1 MPKQRSRRIRTGN
14 HRRDATRYIQ
24 EQYRHCRALN
34 ALQIR
39 LRDAYQTRIMEC
51 IRVRQKIG
59 SRMSMLLSLASVATC
74 AIHLQMI
81 YNHIA
86 LLREFELNG
95 LRQIENYYIFQE
107 FLLCDIDPN
116 EEEPH
121 EYGIPRNR
129 SFNDWDEYNCDHFT
143 RFSKSELEQ
152 IYYEFNFP
160 REIKIHNADNKFYTF
175 SGEEIFLFCVTKLA
189 TGYSNIDLCIQQFG
203 GAPQRWS
210 KAYKWFC
217 YRTYDRY
224 KDVIGIQGL
233 QRFTHRFRKYARAI
247 ARKFNEYRY
256 LIDNDTG
263 TYIHVE
269 STTVQINRFNIC
281 GFIDGSVWETFT
293 PGSGPHGD
301 YNGTMRRNDW
311 YVTQRS
317 VYSGYR
323 KLHGLH

>member
-1 MPKQRSRRIRTGN
+1 MINQSSSTFSSYCHYFFPMPKQRSRRIRTGN

-24 EQYRHCRALN
+24 EQYRHC
-34 ALQIR
+34 
-39 LRDAYQTRIMEC
+39 
-51 IRVRQKIG
+51 
-59 SRMSMLLSLASVATC
+59 
-74 AIHLQMI
+74 
-81 YNHIA
+81 
-86 LLREFELNG
+86 
-95 LRQIENYYIFQE
+95 
-107 FLLCDIDPN
+107 
-116 EEEPH
+116 
-121 EYGIPRNR
+121 
-129 SFNDWDEYNCDHFT
+129 
-143 RFSKSELEQ
+143 
-152 IYYEFNFP
+152 
-160 REIKIHNADNKFYTF
+160 
-175 SGEEIFLFCVTKLA
+175 
-189 TGYSNIDLCIQQFG
+189 
-203 GAPQRWS
+203 
-210 KAYKWFC
+210 
-217 YRTYDRY
+217 
-224 KDVIGIQGL
+224 L

>member
-1 MPKQRSRRIRTGN
+1 MPKQRSRRTRTGN

-59 SRMSMLLSLASVATC
+59 SHMSMLLSLASVATC
-74 AIHLQMI
+74 AIQLQMI

-86 LLREFELNG
+86 LLRECELNG
-95 LRQIENYYIFQE
+95 LRQIENYYIFQD

-210 KAYKWFC
+210 TV
-217 YRTYDRY
+217 R
-224 KDVIGIQGL
+224 ISNIM
-233 QRFTHRFRKYARAI
+233 
-247 ARKFNEYRY
+247 NEF
-256 LIDNDTG
+256 D
-263 TYIHVE
+263 
-269 STTVQINRFNIC
+269 
-281 GFIDGSVWETFT
+281 
-293 PGSGPHGD
+293 
-301 YNGTMRRNDW
+301 
-311 YVTQRS
+311 
-317 VYSGYR
+317 
-323 KLHGLH
+323 